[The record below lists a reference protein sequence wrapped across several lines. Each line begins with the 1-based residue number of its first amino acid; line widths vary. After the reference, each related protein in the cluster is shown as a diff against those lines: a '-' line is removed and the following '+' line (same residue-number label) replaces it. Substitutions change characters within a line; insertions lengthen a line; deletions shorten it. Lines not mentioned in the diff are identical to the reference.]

1 MTSEINLDNYTT
13 EDIKH
18 AIKTVERYAAY
29 RKEYYVA
36 NREKLIEKEKAY
48 RKAHPE
54 IERNKYN
61 RKKDDPIFKEKRRI
75 KNAKTYQ
82 RRKER
87 LAAEKLAA
95 QKPFLTDEQI
105 LGLEPIPGP
114 KVI

>member
-1 MTSEINLDNYTT
+1 MTTEINICDYTIHEI
-13 EDIKH
+13 EDALTKVQHVI
-18 AIKTVERYAAY
+18 TY
-29 RKEYYVA
+29 RKNYYQA
-36 NREKLIEKEKAY
+36 NREQLLVKEKAY

-61 RKKDDPIFKEKRRI
+61 RIKDDPEFKEKRRI
-75 KNAKTYQ
+75 KNARTYQ

-95 QKPFLTDEQI
+95 QDS
-105 LGLEPIPGP
+105 GP

>member
-1 MTSEINLDNYTT
+1 MTEINISDYTVN
-13 EDIKH
+13 EIKEALAKVQH
-18 AIKTVERYAAY
+18 TKAY
-29 RKEYYVA
+29 RKHYYQA
-36 NREKLIEKEKAY
+36 NREQLLEKEKAY

-87 LAAEKLAA
+87 LAAEKM
-95 QKPFLTDEQI
+95 KEQEA
-105 LGLEPIPGP
+105 LSNQST
-114 KVI
+114 

>member
-1 MTSEINLDNYTT
+1 MQFKLSNEMR
-13 EDIKH
+13 H
-18 AIKTVERYAAY
+18 TVKKDYAD
-29 RKEYYVA
+29 
-36 NREKLIEKEKAY
+36 NREKLLEKEKAY

-87 LAAEKLAA
+87 LAAEKAA
-95 QKPFLTDEQI
+95 QTKEAI
-105 LGLEPIPGP
+105 
-114 KVI
+114 

>member
-1 MTSEINLDNYTT
+1 MTSEISLNNYTT

-18 AIKTVERYAAY
+18 AIKTVERYMAY
-29 RKEYYVA
+29 RKQYYAA
-36 NREKLIEKEKAY
+36 NREKLIAKEKEY

-54 IERNKYN
+54 VERNKYN

-87 LAAEKLAA
+87 LAAEKAA
-95 QKPFLTDEQI
+95 QTKEAI
-105 LGLEPIPGP
+105 
-114 KVI
+114 